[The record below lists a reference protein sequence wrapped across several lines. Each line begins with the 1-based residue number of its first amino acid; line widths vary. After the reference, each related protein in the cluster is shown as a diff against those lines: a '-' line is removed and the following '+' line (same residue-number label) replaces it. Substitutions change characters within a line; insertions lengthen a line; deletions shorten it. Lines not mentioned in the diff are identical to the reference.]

1 MRVTLEDLSTST
13 VVISS
18 SVELT
23 AFQALPEATPLAI
36 RSNMAAL
43 YFLSIGCDSWMDMRL
58 YIVTFE
64 V

>member
-13 VVISS
+13 MVISS

-36 RSNMAAL
+36 RSNMVAL
-43 YFLSIGCDSWMDMRL
+43 YFLSIGCDSW
-58 YIVTFE
+58 I
-64 V
+64 